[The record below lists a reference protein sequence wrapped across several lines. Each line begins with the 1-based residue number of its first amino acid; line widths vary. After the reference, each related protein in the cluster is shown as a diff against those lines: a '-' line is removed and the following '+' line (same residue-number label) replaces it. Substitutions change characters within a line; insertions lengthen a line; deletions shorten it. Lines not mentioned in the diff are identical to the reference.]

1 MWFRRFLSFLLCL
14 AVQLGRRL
22 PSSVSVSVS
31 VSSWLSELEELQRSL
46 LLELLELDELS
57 FLFFFL
63 FSPVVS
69 LPRFFCRRSRP
80 RLDSLLELADR
91 LEPLRDRLR
100 FRLFLFL
107 SPPVRDLPWSR
118 FLRKFCC

>member
-57 FLFFFL
+57 CFLFFI
-63 FSPVVS
+63 FSHVVS
-69 LPRFFCRRSRP
+69 LRRFFCRRSRL

-107 SPPVRDLPWSR
+107 LPLVRDRPWSR

>member
-1 MWFRRFLSFLLCL
+1 VVSPLPLLSSLSGSPAWPPP
-14 AVQLGRRL
+14 AVVGVR
-22 PSSVSVSVS
+22 
-31 VSSWLSELEELQRSL
+31 
-46 LLELLELDELS
+46 ELLELDELS
-57 FLFFFL
+57 FFFFFL

-69 LPRFFCRRSRP
+69 LRRFFCRRSRLQ
-80 RLDSLLELADR
+80 LDSLLELADR

-107 SPPVRDLPWSR
+107 LPLVRDRPWSR